1 MKQLILYG
9 QASGK
14 VLKTIDLQLDEINE
28 DTLLQFLMN
37 QKIPVASSC
46 LGEGICKK
54 CVVTN
59 RDKKL
64 LACTFSLS
72 ELFSNSDVETLS
84 FSYL

>member
-14 VLKTIDLQLDEINE
+14 ILKTFDLPLDELSD
-28 DTLLQFLMN
+28 DTILQFLMN
-37 QKIPVASSC
+37 QKIPIASSC

-64 LACTFSLS
+64 LACTVSLS
-72 ELFSNSDVETLS
+72 ELFSNSDVETLC